1 MLGTIWLDV
10 RYAARGLLKSPSFS
24 AVALLAL
31 ALGIGANSAIFSV
44 VNGVLLRPLPYQN
57 PERLV
62 WVGGNIRGGTPRASV
77 SPPDFLDYRAQSSS
91 FEEFAASTSVPFPL
105 NLTGGGG
112 EPERLTG
119 SVVTTNYFR
128 AFGVKPLL
136 GRTFNPEE
144 EQTASSAP
152 VVVLSYG
159 LWQRRFGA
167 DPNVVGKSVT
177 IDGKS
182 ATVVGVTPQ
191 SFQYPAGTEIWA
203 PLSFDNPEMK
213 VRRAHFLR
221 PIGLLKPGVT
231 VAQAQAETDVIARR
245 LEQQYP
251 DSNTRWSLNLLPLQE
266 QVVGNVRT
274 SLWVLLGAVGFV
286 LLIACANVANLML
299 ARATARHKEIAI
311 RTALGASRG
320 RVVRQLLTES
330 VLLSLLGGALGVIL
344 AVWSV
349 DALVS
354 FAEGNVPRAAE
365 IRIDSRV
372 LGFTFAVS
380 VLTGAIFGLFP
391 ALRASKPDLNEVLK
405 EGGRSSTSVRHNRVR
420 SSLVVAEVAL
430 ALMLLVGAGLL
441 IRSFVG
447 LQHVNPGFDPRGVL
461 ATRISLSRA
470 KYAKPEQGAA
480 FFDQLLQRVAALPG
494 IEAVGTI
501 SELPLS
507 GQPNDTYFTI
517 AERPPQDST
526 EQVTADFRR
535 ASHDYFRAM
544 SIPVLRGRTFTEQ
557 EVRADAKVVVINE
570 TFAQTFFAGE
580 DPLGKHL
587 VIQTDAKAPHEIV
600 GVVADVRHRSLEM
613 GVYQMMYVPTLK
625 VSNNN
630 VVIRASSDP
639 AGLAAAVRQ
648 QVAAIDR
655 DQPVSTIRTMTDVLS
670 ESVAQQRFR
679 TMLLAAFACV
689 ALLLAAVGI
698 YGVISYSV
706 TQRTH
711 ENGVRM
717 ALGAQRGDVV
727 RLVVRGGLALTL
739 LGVGLGLAG
748 SFALTRVMS
757 GLLFGVGATDPAT
770 FAGITVLL
778 TVVALLACYLP
789 ARRATRVDP
798 MIALRHE

>member
-1 MLGTIWLDV
+1 MGTWQDI
-10 RYAARGLLKSPSFS
+10 RYGVRGLWKSPGFVAA
-24 AVALLAL
+24 AVLVL

-44 VNGVLLRPLPYQN
+44 VNAVLLRPLPYRN
-57 PERLV
+57 AARLV
-62 WVGGNIRGGTPRASV
+62 WVGGKVGSNPRASV
-77 SPPDFLDYRAQSSS
+77 SPADFVDYRAQSSS
-91 FEEFAASTSVPFPL
+91 FEEFAASTSVSFPL
-105 NLTGGGG
+105 NLTGAG

-119 SVVTTNYFR
+119 YLVTTNYFR
-128 AFGVKPLL
+128 AFGVQPLL
-136 GRTFNPEE
+136 GRAFNPEE
-144 EQTASSAP
+144 ERTASGAP

-167 DPNVVGKSVT
+167 DPSVVGKTVT
-177 IDGKS
+177 IDGKG
-182 ATVVGVTPQ
+182 ATVIGVAPQ

-203 PLSFDNPEMK
+203 PLSFDSPEMK

-221 PIGLLKPGVT
+221 PVGLLKPGVT
-231 VAQAQAETDVIARR
+231 AAQAQAETDAIARR

-251 DSNTRWSLNLLPLQE
+251 ESNTNWSLNLVPLQE

-330 VLLSLLGGALGVIL
+330 LLLSLAGGAVGVLL
-344 AVWSV
+344 AMWSV

-354 FAEGNVPRAAE
+354 LAQGNVPRAAE
-365 IRIDSRV
+365 VGVDARV
-372 LGFTFAVS
+372 LGFTLAVS
-380 VLTGAIFGLFP
+380 VLTGAVFGLFP

-405 EGGRSSTSVRHNRVR
+405 EGGRSSAGARHNRVR

-447 LQHVNPGFDPRGVL
+447 LQQVNPGFDARGVL
-461 ATRISLSRA
+461 TTRISLSRS
-470 KYAKPEQGAA
+470 KYAKPEQGAQ
-480 FFDQLLQRVAALPG
+480 FFDELQQRVAALPG
-494 IEAVGTI
+494 VEAVGTI

-507 GQPNDTYFTI
+507 GQPNDTYFTV
-517 AERPPQDST
+517 AEHPPQDSK

-535 ASHDYFRAM
+535 TNHGYFRAM
-544 SIPVLRGRTFTEQ
+544 SIPLLRGRGFTEQ
-557 EVRADAKVVVINE
+557 EARADAKVTVINE
-570 TFAQTFFAGE
+570 TLARSFFPDE
-580 DPLGKHL
+580 DPVGKHL
-587 VIQTDAKAPHEIV
+587 VIETDGKAPYEIV
-600 GVVADVRHRSLEM
+600 GVVADVRHRSLDA

-630 VVIRASSDP
+630 LVVRTASDP
-639 AGLAAAVRQ
+639 AGLASAVRQ

-655 DQPVSTIRTMTDVLS
+655 DQPVSTIRTMADVLS

-679 TMLLAAFACV
+679 TTLLGGFASV

-711 ENGVRM
+711 EIGVRM
-717 ALGAQRGDVV
+717 ALGAQRRDVV
-727 RLVVRGGLALTL
+727 RLVVRGGLGLTL

-757 GLLFGVGATDPAT
+757 GLLFGVSATDPLT
-770 FAGITVLL
+770 YAGITLLL
-778 TVVALLACYLP
+778 TSVALLACYRP

-798 MIALRHE
+798 MIALRYE

>member
-1 MLGTIWLDV
+1 MMGTWQDI
-10 RYAARGLLKSPSFS
+10 RYGVRGLWKSPGFAAA
-24 AVALLAL
+24 AVLVL

-44 VNGVLLRPLPYQN
+44 VNAVLLRPLPYRN
-57 PERLV
+57 AERLV
-62 WVGGNIRGGTPRASV
+62 WVGGKVGENGRASV
-77 SPPDFLDYRAQSSS
+77 SPADFVDYRAQSNS

-105 NLTGGGG
+105 NLTGAG
-112 EPERLTG
+112 EPERLVG

-128 AFGVKPLL
+128 AFGVQPLL
-136 GRTFNPEE
+136 GRTLNAEDE
-144 EQTASSAP
+144 KTAAGAP

-167 DPNVVGKSVT
+167 DPNVVGKTVT
-177 IDGKS
+177 IDGKG
-182 ATVVGVTPQ
+182 ATIVGVAPQ

-221 PIGLLKPGVT
+221 PIGLLRQGVS

-245 LEQQYP
+245 LEEQYP
-251 DSNTRWSLNLLPLQE
+251 ESNKRWSLNLVPLQE

-311 RTALGASRG
+311 RTALGASRA

-330 VLLSLLGGALGVIL
+330 LLLSLVGGALGVLL
-344 AVWSV
+344 AMWSV
-349 DALVS
+349 DVLVS
-354 FAEGNVPRAAE
+354 LAQGNVPRAAE
-365 IRIDSRV
+365 IGIDARV
-372 LGFTFAVS
+372 LGFTLAVS
-380 VLTGAIFGLFP
+380 VLTGAVFGLFP

-405 EGGRSSTSVRHNRVR
+405 EGGRSSLGVRHNRVR

-447 LQHVNPGFDPRGVL
+447 LQQVNPGFDARGVL
-461 ATRISLSRA
+461 TTRISLSRA
-470 KYAKPEQGAA
+470 KYAKPEQGAQ
-480 FFDQLLQRVAALPG
+480 FFDQLQQRVAALPG
-494 IEAVGTI
+494 VEAVGTV

-507 GQPNDTYFTI
+507 GQPNDTYFTV
-517 AERPPQDST
+517 AERPPQDAT
-526 EQVTADFRR
+526 QQVTADFRR
-535 ASHDYFRAM
+535 TNHGYFRAM
-544 SIPVLRGRTFTEQ
+544 SIPVLRGRPFTEQ
-557 EVRADAKVVVINE
+557 EARADAKVVVINE
-570 TFAQTFFAGE
+570 TLARSFFADE
-580 DPLGKHL
+580 DPVGKHL
-587 VIQTDAKAPHEIV
+587 VIETDEKAPYEII
-600 GVVADVRHRSLEM
+600 GVVADVRHRSLDT

-630 VVIRASSDP
+630 LVIRTASDP
-639 AGLAAAVRQ
+639 AGFAAAVRQ
-648 QVAAIDR
+648 QVAAIDP

-679 TMLLAAFACV
+679 TMLLAGFAGV

-711 ENGVRM
+711 EIGVRM
-717 ALGAQRGDVV
+717 ALGAQRRDVV

-739 LGVGLGLAG
+739 LGVCLGLAG

-757 GLLFGVGATDPAT
+757 GLLFGVSATDPLT
-770 FAGITVLL
+770 YAGITALL
-778 TVVALLACYLP
+778 TAVAFLACYLP
-789 ARRATRVDP
+789 ARRATKVDP
-798 MIALRHE
+798 MVALRYE

>member
-1 MLGTIWLDV
+1 MGTWQDV
-10 RYAARGLLKSPSFS
+10 RYGARGLLKSPGFAAA
-24 AVALLAL
+24 AVLVL

-44 VNGVLLRPLPYQN
+44 VNAVLLRSLPYQN

-62 WVGGNIRGGTPRASV
+62 WVGGNIRGGNPRASV
-77 SPPDFLDYRAQSSS
+77 SPPDFLDYRAQNNS
-91 FEEFAASTSVPFPL
+91 FEEFAASTSIPVPL
-105 NLTGGGG
+105 NLTGAG

-128 AFGVKPLL
+128 AFGVKPLV
-136 GRTFNPEE
+136 GRTFNPEDE
-144 EQTASSAP
+144 RTVSSAP
-152 VVVLSYG
+152 AVVLSHG

-167 DPNVVGKSVT
+167 DPAVVGKSVL

-182 ATVVGVTPQ
+182 ATIIGVAPQ

-221 PIGLLKPGVT
+221 PVGLLKPDVT
-231 VAQAQAETDVIARR
+231 LAQAQAEMDVIAGR

-251 DSNTRWSLNLLPLQE
+251 DSNTKWSLNLVPLQE
-266 QVVGNVRT
+266 QVVGNVRA

-311 RTALGASRG
+311 RTALGASRA

-330 VLLSLLGGALGVIL
+330 LLLSLLGGALGVLL

-349 DALVS
+349 DALV
-354 FAEGNVPRAAE
+354 ALAQGIVPRAAE
-365 IRIDSRV
+365 IGVDSRV
-372 LGFTFAVS
+372 LGFTLAVS
-380 VLTGAIFGLFP
+380 VLTGAIFGLLP

-405 EGGRSSTSVRHNRVR
+405 EGGRSSVGVRHGRVR

-430 ALMLLVGAGLL
+430 ALMLLVGSGLL

-447 LQHVNPGFDPRGVL
+447 LQRVNPGFEAENVL
-461 ATRISLSRA
+461 TLRLSLARA
-470 KYAKPEQGAA
+470 KYPKAEQAAA
-480 FFDQLLQRVAALPG
+480 FFDQLQQRVAALPG
-494 IEAVGTI
+494 VVAVGTV

-507 GQPNDTYFTI
+507 GQPNDNYFTI
-517 AERPPQDST
+517 AEHPPQDARQ
-526 EQVTADFRR
+526 QVTADFRR
-535 ASHDYFRAM
+535 ANHDYFRAM
-544 SIPVLRGRTFTEQ
+544 SIPVLRGRPFTEQ
-557 EVRADAKVVVINE
+557 EARADAKVVVINE
-570 TFAQTFFAGE
+570 TLATTFFPGE

-587 VIQTDAKAPHEIV
+587 VIDTGAPTQFEIV
-600 GVVADVRHRSLEM
+600 GVVGDVRHRSLEQ
-613 GVYQMMYVPTLK
+613 GVYQMMYVPSLQ
-625 VSNNN
+625 VGNNN
-630 VVIRASSDP
+630 LVIRTASNP

-655 DQPVSTIRTMTDVLS
+655 DQPVSAIRTMTDVLS
-670 ESVAQQRFR
+670 ESVGQQRFR
-679 TMLLAAFACV
+679 TMLLAAFAAV
-689 ALLLAAVGI
+689 ALVLAAVGI

-711 ENGVRM
+711 EIGVRM
-717 ALGAQRGDVV
+717 ALGAQRRDVV
-727 RLVVRGGLALTL
+727 RLIVRGGLALTL
-739 LGVGLGLAG
+739 LGVALGLAG

-757 GLLFGVGATDPAT
+757 GLLFGVSATDPAT
-770 FAGITVLL
+770 FAGITALL
-778 TVVALLACYLP
+778 TSVALLACYLP
-789 ARRATRVDP
+789 ARRATKVDP
-798 MIALRHE
+798 MVALRYE

>member
-1 MLGTIWLDV
+1 MGTWQDI
-10 RYAARGLLKSPSFS
+10 RYGVRGLWKSPGFAAA
-24 AVALLAL
+24 AVLVL

-44 VNGVLLRPLPYQN
+44 VNAVLLRSLPYAN
-57 PERLV
+57 AERLV
-62 WVGGNIRGGTPRASV
+62 WVGGKVGSNPRASV
-77 SPPDFLDYRAQSSS
+77 SPADFVDYRAQSNS
-91 FEEFAASTSVPFPL
+91 FEEFAASTSVAVPL
-105 NLTGGGG
+105 NLTGAG
-112 EPERLTG
+112 EPERLIG
-119 SVVTTNYFR
+119 SAVTTNYFR

-144 EQTASSAP
+144 EKTAGGPP
-152 VVVLSYG
+152 VVVLSHG

-167 DPNVVGKSVT
+167 DPNVIGKTVT
-177 IDGKS
+177 IDGKT
-182 ATVVGVTPQ
+182 ATIVGVAPQ
-191 SFQYPAGTEIWA
+191 SFQYPAGTEVWA
-203 PLSFDNPEMK
+203 PLTFDSPEMK

-221 PIGLLKPGVT
+221 PIGLLKPNVSL
-231 VAQAQAETDVIARR
+231 AQAQAETDVIARR

-251 DSNTRWSLNLLPLQE
+251 ESNTKWSLNLVPLQE
-266 QVVGNVRT
+266 QVVGSVRT

-311 RTALGASRG
+311 RTALGASRA

-330 VLLSLLGGALGVIL
+330 LLLSLLGGAVGVLL
-344 AVWSV
+344 AMWSV
-349 DALVS
+349 DVLVS
-354 FAEGNVPRAAE
+354 LAQGNVPRAAE
-365 IRIDSRV
+365 IGIDARV
-372 LGFTFAVS
+372 LGFTLAVS
-380 VLTGAIFGLFP
+380 VLTGAVFGLFP

-405 EGGRSSTSVRHNRVR
+405 EGGRSSVGVRHNRVR

-447 LQHVNPGFDPRGVL
+447 LQRVNPGFDPRGVL
-461 ATRISLSRA
+461 TMRVSLSRS
-470 KYAKPEQGAA
+470 KYAKPEQGAQ
-480 FFDQLLQRVAALPG
+480 FFDQLQQRVAALPG
-494 IEAVGTI
+494 VEAVGTI

-507 GQPNDTYFTI
+507 GQPNDTYFTV
-517 AERPPQDST
+517 AEHPPQDST
-526 EQVTADFRR
+526 QQVTADFRR
-535 ASHDYFRAM
+535 INHDYFHAM
-544 SIPVLRGRTFTEQ
+544 SIPLLRGRPFTEQ
-557 EVRADAKVVVINE
+557 EARGDAKVVVINE
-570 TFAQTFFAGE
+570 TLARSFFPDE

-587 VIQTDAKAPHEIV
+587 VIELDGKAPYEIV
-600 GVVADVRHRSLEM
+600 GVVADVRHRSLET

-630 VVIRASSDP
+630 LVLRTASDP
-639 AGLAAAVRQ
+639 AAMASAVRQ
-648 QVAAIDR
+648 QVAAIDK
-655 DQPVSTIRTMTDVLS
+655 DQPVSAIRTMTDVLS

-679 TMLLAAFACV
+679 TMLLAAFAAV

-711 ENGVRM
+711 EIGVRM
-717 ALGAQRGDVV
+717 ALGAQRRDVV

-739 LGVGLGLAG
+739 LGVCLGLAG

-757 GLLFGVGATDPAT
+757 GLLFGVSATDPVT
-770 FAGITVLL
+770 FAAITALL
-778 TVVALLACYLP
+778 TAVALLACYLP

-798 MIALRHE
+798 MVALRYE